1 MKHADIRV
9 VERFFAEGIWKA
21 ESALHLGGEPDAWE
35 ERADMVL
42 LRGGDGRLF
51 IPGSSLAGAA
61 RSLLREAG
69 GESDALTALFGGDP
83 DKRHT
88 TQYASALTVFDAH
101 LSDDQAMPQV
111 VVRDGVSIDPANGL
125 AMDRFKYDFEVV
137 PAGTSFRL
145 RFLLAIY
152 NQPPHGAGRAALLAW
167 FRAVL
172 EGFSDG
178 EIRLGAR
185 TNRGLGLGR
194 VEHWGIRR
202 LGIDSREH
210 LAAWLSGAWNDG
222 EPVKLPD
229 LPERLH
235 GWRRRSLD
243 VRATLRLKT
252 SLLNRSGGAE
262 ARYPDMVHLFEGG
275 RPLLSGSSL
284 AGALRARCLRI
295 ANTFTPDK
303 ASELVDGMFGPRYNP
318 DIPADA
324 QTPLRASRV
333 RVEECSLSGVE
344 LMVQGRVAIDR
355 FTGGALESALFD
367 EAPAYPADGME
378 SFASVRLTLRDPSR
392 RESALLLLAFKD
404 LWLGDL
410 ALNGEVS
417 VGRGVFEGM
426 RASIQ
431 HSEFG
436 CLEMRAA
443 ESGPKNVLLRESI
456 PGAWRQLN
464 ETIQSWRGD
473 HGTTN
478 KKLVENGTVARVPQT
493 GQ

>member
-1 MKHADIRV
+1 MNPADIRV

-42 LRGGDGRLF
+42 LRGSDGRPF

-61 RSLLREAG
+61 RSSLREAG
-69 GESDALTALFGGDP
+69 GESGVLTALFGGDP
-83 DKRHT
+83 DRRHT

-101 LSDDQAMPQV
+101 LPDHQTMPQA
-111 VVRDGVSIDPANGL
+111 VVRDGVRIDPVNGL
-125 AMDRFKYDFEVV
+125 AMDRFKYDIELF

-145 RFLLAIY
+145 RLLLAIY
-152 NQPPHGAGRAALLAW
+152 NQPPHDADHGALLAW

-172 EGFSDG
+172 EGFSGG

-194 VEHWGIRR
+194 VEHWNIRR

-210 LAAWLSGAWNDG
+210 LAAWLSGAWNEG
-222 EPVKLPD
+222 EPVELSG
-229 LPERLH
+229 LPEPVC
-235 GWRRRSLD
+235 GSRRRLLD
-243 VRATLRLKT
+243 IRATLRLKT

-262 ARYPDMVHLFEGG
+262 ARYPDMVHLSEGG
-275 RPLLSGSSL
+275 RPLLTGSSF
-284 AGALRARCLRI
+284 AGVLRARCLRI
-295 ANTFTPDK
+295 ANTFTPNT
-303 ASELVDGMFGPRYNP
+303 ASALVDGMFGPRYNP
-318 DIPADA
+318 DIPAGTQA
-324 QTPLRASRV
+324 PLRASRV
-333 RVEECSLSGVE
+333 RVEESLLSGVE

-367 EAPAYPADGME
+367 EAPAYPVDGME
-378 SFASVRLTLRDPSR
+378 SVASVRLTLREPSR

-410 ALNGEVS
+410 ALNGEVA
-417 VGRGVFEGM
+417 VGRGVFEGV
-426 RASIQ
+426 RASI
-431 HSEFG
+431 ELPDFG
-436 CLEMRAA
+436 CLGMRAA
-443 ESGPKNVLLRESI
+443 QDGPKNVLLRESI

-473 HGTTN
+473 QWN
-478 KKLVENGTVARVPQT
+478 DEQKAC
-493 GQ
+493 